1 MFTLGPFWGCC
12 LVAEG
17 RKTEKHKLDLTALA
31 QKWYGLSIHVLLT
44 RVDHMPLSSSTGLGC
59 VVIPQATGLM
69 QESRILPGKASIVS
83 HNLQNHLHLQ
93 WGVEQGGLN
102 GLVSFQVWKA
112 LTPAGEA
119 EDLVTG
125 SLMSGW
131 ISTYV
136 CVTFSKLRDL
146 SEPLNVHNNIYPLR
160 LLWRLNR
167 VSGRC
172 IIHGRFYYDK
182 VVQACLGQVGKL
194 REIGRNK

>member
-1 MFTLGPFWGCC
+1 MT
-12 LVAEG
+12 
-17 RKTEKHKLDLTALA
+17 
-31 QKWYGLSIHVLLT
+31 IHVVNHVT
-44 RVDHMPLSSSTGLGC
+44 LSSSTGLRC
-59 VVIPQATGLM
+59 IVIPQATDLM
-69 QESRILPGKASIVS
+69 QESRILPGKVSIVS
-83 HNLQNHLHLQ
+83 HNLQDHLHLP
-93 WGVEQGGLN
+93 WGVEQGSSN
-102 GLVSFQVWKA
+102 DLVSFQVWKA
-112 LTPAGEA
+112 FTPAGEA
-119 EDLVTG
+119 EDLVSG

-136 CVTFSKLRDL
+136 CVTLSKLRDL

-194 REIGRNK
+194 RKIGRNK

>member
-17 RKTEKHKLDLTALA
+17 RKTENHKLDLTALA

-59 VVIPQATGLM
+59 VV
-69 QESRILPGKASIVS
+69 PGKASIVS

-93 WGVEQGGLN
+93 WGAEQGSLN
-102 GLVSFQVWKA
+102 DLVSFQVWKA
-112 LTPAGEA
+112 FTPAGEA

-131 ISTYV
+131 ISTDV
-136 CVTFSKLRDL
+136 CVMFSKLHDL

-182 VVQACLGQVGKL
+182 VVQSCLGQVGKL
-194 REIGRNK
+194 RKIGRNK